1 MIAIGLMS
9 GTSLDG
15 IDAALVEIHPRGAS
29 YAFELLDFGTVPYD
43 RETVDALK
51 SIMPPNDGSTSAV
64 AHMHHHVGELY
75 AEAAARVAGTRK
87 IDYAAMHG
95 QTVYHDGERAITLQL
110 GSPYFLRDRLHATVC
125 FDFRSADCALGGHG
139 APLVPYV
146 DSLLLTSPDED
157 RIAINIGGIANLT
170 FLPRAATPEHAIAF
184 DCGPGNM
191 LIDAFLQE
199 RTANE
204 KNFDEDGAIATRGT
218 VDRAALDRMLADP
231 YFFQVLP
238 KSTGRERFGSQFLLA
253 EHAAVMQAL
262 TLEDGAATLTELTAV
277 TIADAVRQL
286 APAGCAVLVS
296 GGGAYNTS
304 LMKRLR
310 ERLSEYRVETTTD
323 MDLRSDAKEAIAFA
337 LLGYETL
344 RERPANLPRVT
355 GASAQAV
362 LGAIVPYE
370 FDSLGRRVQ
379 AECAG

>member
-15 IDAALVEIHPRGAS
+15 IDAALVEIHPRRES
-29 YAFELLDFGTVPYD
+29 YLFELLDFHTVAYD
-43 RETVDALK
+43 AQTVAALR
-51 SIMPPNDGSTSAV
+51 SIMPPNGGSTSAV
-64 AHMHHHVGELY
+64 AEMHRLIGELH
-75 AEAAARVAGTRK
+75 AEAAVRVAGMRK

-95 QTVYHDGERAITLQL
+95 QTVYHDGGGAVTLQI
-110 GSPYFLRDRLHATVC
+110 GSPYFLRDRLRTTVC

-146 DSLLLTSPDED
+146 DSLLLTSPDAD
-157 RIAINIGGIANLT
+157 RVAINIGGIANLT
-170 FLPRAATPEHAIAF
+170 FLPRGGQPQDAVAF
-184 DCGPGNM
+184 DSGPGNM

-199 RTANE
+199 RTANR
-204 KNFDEDGAIATRGT
+204 KNIDEDGAVAAAGMVNRT
-218 VDRAALDRMLADP
+218 ALDHMLADP
-231 YFFQVLP
+231 YFLEKPP
-238 KSTGRERFGSQFLLA
+238 KSTGREHFGSQFLA
-253 EHAAVMQAL
+253 GHAAAL
-262 TLEDGAATLTELTAV
+262 RQLSIEDGAATITELTAA
-277 TIADAVRQL
+277 TIGNAVRQL

-296 GGGAYNTS
+296 GGGAYNIS

-310 ERLSEYRVETTTD
+310 ERLSEYRVETATD

-344 RERPANLPRVT
+344 RGRPANLPRVT
-355 GASAQAV
+355 GASARAV

-370 FDSLGRRVQ
+370 FETLSRLVQ

>member
-15 IDAALVEIHPRGAS
+15 IDAALVEIHPRRAS
-29 YAFELLDFGTVPYD
+29 YVFELLDFHTLAYDPQTVA
-43 RETVDALK
+43 ALR
-51 SIMPPNDGSTSAV
+51 SVMPPNGGATSAV
-64 AHMHHHVGELY
+64 AQMHRLVGELY
-75 AEAAARVAGTRK
+75 AEAAGRVAGTRT

-95 QTVYHDGERAITLQL
+95 QTVYHDGGRGVTLQV
-110 GSPYFLRDRLHATVC
+110 GSPYFLRDRLRATVC

-146 DSLLLTSPDED
+146 DSLLLTSSDED

-170 FLPRAATPEHAIAF
+170 FLPRGGAPRDAIAF
-184 DCGPGNM
+184 DSGPGNM
-191 LIDAFLQE
+191 LIDAFVQE

-204 KNFDEDGAIATRGT
+204 KSFDEDGLIAAGGT
-218 VDRAALDRMLADP
+218 VDRTALDWMLADP
-231 YFFQVLP
+231 YFVEKSP
-238 KSTGRERFGSQFLLA
+238 KSTGRERFGSQFLA
-253 EHAAVMQAL
+253 QHAPAL
-262 TLEDGAATLTELTAV
+262 QHLSLEDGAATITELTV
-277 TIADAVRQL
+277 ETIGDAVRQL

-296 GGGAYNTS
+296 GGGSYNIS
-304 LMKRLR
+304 LMQRLR
-310 ERLSEYRVETTTD
+310 ERLSEYRVETTSD

-362 LGAIVPYE
+362 LGAIVPYQFE
-370 FDSLGRRVQ
+370 SLSRRMQ